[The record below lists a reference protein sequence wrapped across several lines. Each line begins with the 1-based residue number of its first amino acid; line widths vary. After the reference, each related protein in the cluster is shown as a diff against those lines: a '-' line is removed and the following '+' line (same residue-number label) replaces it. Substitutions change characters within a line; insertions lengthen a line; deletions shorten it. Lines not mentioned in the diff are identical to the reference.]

1 MHEISITQTHRLAF
15 IRQHNARRAVRDV
28 PTEPPVDSPQGR
40 VPRITKL
47 MALAIRFEY
56 LLASG
61 AVRDQTELAEL
72 GHVTRARIT
81 QIMNLLRLAP
91 AIQERILFL
100 PRITEGRDPV
110 AERHLRPITAV
121 LDWQRQRDM
130 WGKLLPH
137 GGDVPGPIP
146 GDAT

>member
-1 MHEISITQTHRLAF
+1 MHETGVTQTHRLAF
-15 IRQHNARRAVRDV
+15 IRDHNARRAVRDV
-28 PTEPPVDSPQGR
+28 PEEPPADPPPGR

-47 MALAIRFEY
+47 MALAIRFEH

-61 AVRDQTELAEL
+61 AVRDQAELAEL

-81 QIMNLLRLAP
+81 QIMNLLHLAP
-91 AIQERILFL
+91 AIQEAILFL
-100 PRITEGRDPV
+100 PRVTEGRDPIP
-110 AERHLRPITAV
+110 ERRLRPITAV

-137 GGDVPGPIP
+137 GGDVSGPIP